1 MRNPPSFG
9 LRREKDKDVDTSRMS
24 RISRM
29 KQRSWSDGGRSNNSD
44 DYEDE
49 DEDEGED
56 VEMDEDE
63 KAANGKSSS
72 HSYYVLRESK
82 SQSFSH

>member
-1 MRNPPSFG
+1 MRNPPTFG
-9 LRREKDKDVDTSRMS
+9 LRREKDDEVDTS

-29 KQRSWSDGGRSNNSD
+29 STKKQRSWSGSGSSYNS

-49 DEDEGED
+49 DEDEDD

-63 KAANGKSSS
+63 KPTKGNCMS
-72 HSYYVLRESK
+72 HSPLFNVRCI
-82 SQSFSH
+82 

>member
-1 MRNPPSFG
+1 MRNPPTFG
-9 LRREKDKDVDTSRMS
+9 LRREKDDEVDTS

-29 KQRSWSDGGRSNNSD
+29 SRTKQRSWSGSGSSYNS

-49 DEDEGED
+49 DEDEDDVEMDEDD

-63 KAANGKSSS
+63 KPTKGNCLS
-72 HSYYVLRESK
+72 HSPLFNVR
-82 SQSFSH
+82 